1 MYKAVA
7 MGVLALSLV
16 GVAAIIKHNKNK
28 ENKPEEKELI
38 NPCSGCPNAGTEAC
52 TCCCEAEEG
61 EFEDAIE
68 DTEEAVDN
76 EDVTDKAT
84 DSEFGDFTAKD
95 VKAFKD
101 KMKVLDDFMN
111 ELSDKVN
118 TSSEKLSSEGRKEL
132 GDKIKYLTNKFND
145 LSEKLGSKD
154 GKDLEDKIKD
164 FDNFMNDLTDKFSDL
179 SEKLGS
185 KAKDAAEKLDTITE
199 YIKKDSEV
207 IKAILKVKPED
218 SFEDD
223 FDEDDYIEDD
233 DEWDEDVDEWDEDEE
248 GYEDSDEEYPYDECC
263 EEEYEVPDTDDEFYD
278 ESEVVT
284 DEQEYGAD
292 TDVDNGTD
300 DFFNPADV
308 DEENKTY
315 EESDEDAGDFEV

>member
-7 MGVLALSLV
+7 MGVVALSLV

-28 ENKPEEKELI
+28 ANKPEEKELV
-38 NPCSGCPNAGTEAC
+38 NPCSGCPNEGTEAC
-52 TCCCEAEEG
+52 TCCCDAEES
-61 EFEDAIE
+61 EFDDAIE
-68 DTEEAVDN
+68 NAEEVVDN
-76 EDVTDKAT
+76 ENTTDKVT
-84 DSEFGDFTAKD
+84 DSEFAS
-95 VKAFKD
+95 KA
-101 KMKVLDDFMN
+101 
-111 ELSDKVN
+111 
-118 TSSEKLSSEGRKEL
+118 GKE
-132 GDKIKYLTNKFND
+132 
-145 LSEKLGSKD
+145 
-154 GKDLEDKIKD
+154 LEDKIKE

-218 SFEDD
+218 SS
-223 FDEDDYIEDD
+223 
-233 DEWDEDVDEWDEDEE
+233 EDVDEWDEDVDDDEWNDDEE
-248 GYEDSDEEYPYDECC
+248 WYNDLDAIDEDDEWEDTDDEEYFCDECC
-263 EEEYEVPDTDDEFYD
+263 EEEEYEVPDTDDEFYD